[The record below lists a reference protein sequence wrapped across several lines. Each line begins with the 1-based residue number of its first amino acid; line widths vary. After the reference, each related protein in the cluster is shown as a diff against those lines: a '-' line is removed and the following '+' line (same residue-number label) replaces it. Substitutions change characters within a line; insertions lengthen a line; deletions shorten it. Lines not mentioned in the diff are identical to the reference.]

1 MSDTAKKREWSP
13 VKTWIMGIVAA
24 LAVSLIIWFSGYVFN
39 PAQPSEAER
48 TAVFSLVSDLR
59 STPLIFRAVYLNEH
73 DFMKLEWLKENP
85 KDAYWESQTFPENLL
100 RFAQFTGRMGLAGP
114 VLEASTGQVQ
124 VRVKSL
130 EKLDYGK
137 GNVEYRATME
147 RVKPPENQNTSVD
160 TKAMRLYALQ
170 PSLLP
175 QKISTHLNDLSPK
188 FRSLILN
195 SMVTQWVASHFKF

>member
-147 RVKPPENQNTSVD
+147 RVKPPENQTQ
-160 TKAMRLYALQ
+160 A
-170 PSLLP
+170 
-175 QKISTHLNDLSPK
+175 STRRRCASMPCSPLSCPR
-188 FRSLILN
+188 RSAP
-195 SMVTQWVASHFKF
+195 T